1 MTSNSHSTDIGTNG
15 LQLHKPAPAVFHQL
29 ALKEQL
35 HQIHLAHG
43 KDKYNL
49 IFNSSKPE
57 LLVPRLH
64 PQELYLTINEIGAE
78 DSLELIALASAKQIA
93 LILDLDCWDRDTL
106 DPEATLTWLEF
117 LQHCDE
123 EKICQLARETEPETL
138 ALMLKKHLT
147 IIRGLEAYDD
157 DDAENAK
164 RMESIYDIEYRS
176 EDAAKIIGGLIR
188 VWQEREQ
195 NHFLQIMEIL
205 RSESELILEE
215 EVYQRRSARLL
226 DLGIIPLLEAREIY
240 AWVDPQTFSTQDK
253 KDFQLEA
260 ETLPSPMALLKAA
273 TPQHLLAGILEDGIP
288 HEIAC
293 EMLHL
298 VNRKL
303 SADNV
308 DLSTTSAIRDAL
320 QETYDSLNLALEYL
334 AKKDIEKASQI
345 FHDTWLQRLF
355 QLGHSLISREVK
367 RAKAIKNQSI
377 FNYFDEPETLFID
390 LLTQQPVRF
399 YCKGCSECPADI
411 SAINTMEQLLQIE
424 GRLTQL
430 EALSGLFCGP
440 FACLLQELPP
450 KTEDSHS
457 LSGILMTAVA
467 NQALGH
473 SFSPAPLDQTQ
484 LSQLK
489 KHTIDAN
496 KPTESFGEVT
506 RRIILTADNSCSF
519 FAINCLE
526 QWCNFFHLFDGNLSS
541 VENQGF
547 LILVGKR

>member
-1 MTSNSHSTDIGTNG
+1 MTEKNQHHNSLLN
-15 LQLHKPAPAVFHQL
+15 PAAVPIAFHQL
-29 ALKEQL
+29 PIKEQL
-35 HQIHLAHG
+35 AQIHLAHG
-43 KDKYNL
+43 KDKHQL
-49 IFNSSKPE
+49 IFNCSKPE
-57 LLVPRLH
+57 VLVPRLH
-64 PQELYLTINEIGAE
+64 PQELYLTINELGAE
-78 DSLELIALASAKQIA
+78 DSLELISLASTDQIA

-106 DPEATLTWLEF
+106 DPDASLNWLDF
-117 LQHCDE
+117 LQNCDE
-123 EKICQLARETEPETL
+123 DKICQLAREAEPETL

-164 RMESIYDIEYRS
+164 RLEAIYDIEYRS
-176 EDAAKIIGGLIR
+176 EDAAKIIGALIK

-195 NHFLQIMEIL
+195 DHFLQIMEIL
-205 RSESELILEE
+205 RSESETILEE

-240 AWVDPQTFSTQDK
+240 AWVNPETFSTQDK

-260 ETLPSPMALLKAA
+260 ETLPNPMALLKAA
-273 TPQHLLAGILEDGIP
+273 TPHHLLAGILEDGIP

-308 DLSTTSAIRDAL
+308 DLSLPAAIREAL
-320 QETYDSLNLALEYL
+320 QETYDCINLALEYL
-334 AKKDIEKASQI
+334 AKKDLEKASLI

-355 QLGHSLISREVK
+355 QLGHSLISREVN
-367 RAKAIKNQSI
+367 RARAIKKQTV
-377 FNYFDEPETLFID
+377 FNYFDESQTLFVD

-399 YCKGCSECPADI
+399 YCEGCSASPDNI
-411 SAINTMEQLLQIE
+411 SPISTMEQIQRIE

-430 EALSGLFCGP
+430 ESLIKLFCGP
-440 FACLLQELPP
+440 FACLLRELSPEA
-450 KTEDSHS
+450 KDSHS
-457 LSGILMTAVA
+457 LSGILMTAMA

-473 SFSPAPLDQTQ
+473 GFSPTPLDLTQ

-489 KHTIDAN
+489 NHTIVAN
-496 KPTESFGEVT
+496 KPTEPFSSNT
-506 RRIILTADNSCSF
+506 RQTILTADNSCSF
-519 FAINCLE
+519 FAYNCLE
-526 QWCNFFHLFDGNLSS
+526 QWCDFFRLFDENLSS
-541 VENQGF
+541 PEGQDF
-547 LILVGKR
+547 LLLVGKR